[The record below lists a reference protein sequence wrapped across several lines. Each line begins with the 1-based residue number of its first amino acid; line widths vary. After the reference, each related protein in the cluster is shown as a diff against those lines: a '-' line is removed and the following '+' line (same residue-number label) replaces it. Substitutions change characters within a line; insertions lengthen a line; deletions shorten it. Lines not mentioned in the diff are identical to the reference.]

1 MGQQDRSEDALFRTP
16 NPLSRFKHSVFFRN
30 ATVSCDGSILA
41 ALDAEGLLHGWDT
54 RNVKLLYRRQ
64 MSNPGEGPQRLTC
77 SPDGRY
83 LAVSRRDLP
92 ASLVHV
98 LRLATGEEIRRFDR
112 CFSPCFSPN
121 GEILAGTDG
130 PHLRRWAIKSGA
142 ELPGLEEDDR
152 ELKWAAYSPKGDL
165 LAASLGSSSWV
176 SVWDLRTRRRRLYG
190 GVQGAITA
198 ATSLAFTPDAK
209 TLAVGNPWGVRFF
222 SVTDEVQR
230 KLRGHEEYA
239 NGPLKFTADGR
250 RLVAVCQRRRLL
262 VWDPV
267 KGDYLFAWS
276 AFNIAE
282 GILAVSEGGDHIIW
296 FDREG
301 LRVERIP
308 QFLGGAEDGHVV
320 KHVSFTS
327 EGHAISGDEQG
338 NFRVWNPVT
347 QEEIRRFSVPA
358 QPLRHFTRDGQWAVF
373 GGGSD
378 PVRIWDLL
386 RGKEFF
392 SVPAIRFVTAI
403 AVSPD
408 GASLALGHPDGSL
421 SLWNIAE
428 NKERTR
434 ISLELAEVTAVC
446 WSDDGRSLA
455 WADERGSVVI
465 ADGAGRERV
474 QFKPRGRGPHSLLKF
489 SPDGKIL
496 LTCDRD
502 GVYLAYEGLLG
513 REPVRVE
520 GEVVSRLRADPSDP
534 RWMASGFNQ
543 SWCRS
548 VAFSRDG
555 SFAVSIQDGKALIW
569 EAPGGRKPGP

>member
-1 MGQQDRSEDALFRTP
+1 
-16 NPLSRFKHSVFFRN
+16 
-30 ATVSCDGSILA
+30 
-41 ALDAEGLLHGWDT
+41 
-54 RNVKLLYRRQ
+54 
-64 MSNPGEGPQRLTC
+64 
-77 SPDGRY
+77 
-83 LAVSRRDLP
+83 
-92 ASLVHV
+92 
-98 LRLATGEEIRRFDR
+98 
-112 CFSPCFSPN
+112 
-121 GEILAGTDG
+121 
-130 PHLRRWAIKSGA
+130 
-142 ELPGLEEDDR
+142 
-152 ELKWAAYSPKGDL
+152 
-165 LAASLGSSSWV
+165 
-176 SVWDLRTRRRRLYG
+176 
-190 GVQGAITA
+190 
-198 ATSLAFTPDAK
+198 
-209 TLAVGNPWGVRFF
+209 
-222 SVTDEVQR
+222 
-230 KLRGHEEYA
+230 
-239 NGPLKFTADGR
+239 
-250 RLVAVCQRRRLL
+250 
-262 VWDPV
+262 
-267 KGDYLFAWS
+267 
-276 AFNIAE
+276 
-282 GILAVSEGGDHIIW
+282 
-296 FDREG
+296 
-301 LRVERIP
+301 
-308 QFLGGAEDGHVV
+308 
-320 KHVSFTS
+320 
-327 EGHAISGDEQG
+327 
-338 NFRVWNPVT
+338 VT